1 MNLDKRKKLK
11 ESEDQLYQDMQLVL
25 RVLRVIA
32 RGTTRYYEV
41 LQAVLRDIMRYCEW
55 YYKSLRSTIKN
66 TKGFARH

>member
-55 YYKSLRSTIKN
+55 Y
-66 TKGFARH
+66 